1 MALPDFSMRELIDA
15 GVHFGHKTKRWNPR
29 MAPFIYG
36 ERNNVHIINLQKT
49 VPLLHQALVNVR
61 EVASKNGRILFVG
74 TKRQASDVIAEA
86 ARRSG
91 QYYVNQRWL
100 GGMLTN
106 WKTIQNSIRQL
117 KKIEETLENPNTG
130 FTKKELL
137 SLQRQHE
144 KLEKSLGGIR
154 DMAGLPDLL
163 FIIDVIRED
172 LAVKEAQKLGIPIA
186 AIVDTNASI
195 EGIDYPIPGNDDATR
210 AITLYCKLVSDA
222 ALDGLQQSL
231 SGEEPLFEA
240 AAEPQQLAAE
250 EVAEE
255 RAEDAQQDAETG
267 RKARATTK
275 KEAYAEAARRAARKK
290 QADEVTGQLQ
300 QTASDSSAIS
310 EGVESDPQKEGL
322 IEDAAQQEIEEQKAT
337 QQAAEQTSSAS
348 PESETDEAKEDKKA
362 ASA

>member
-49 VPLLHQALVNVR
+49 VPLLNHALKAVQDVS
-61 EVASKNGRILFVG
+61 AKNGRILFVG

-86 ARRSG
+86 ARRCG

-106 WKTIQNSIRQL
+106 WKTIQNSIRQM
-117 KKIEETLENPNTG
+117 KKIEEILSEENSG

-137 SLQRQHE
+137 SQQRQYD

-154 DMAGLPDLL
+154 DMAGVPDML
-163 FIIDVIRED
+163 FVVDVIRED
-172 LAVKEAQKLGIPIA
+172 LAIKEAQKLGIPIV
-186 AIVDTNASI
+186 AIVDTNASVD
-195 EGIDYPIPGNDDATR
+195 GIDYPIPGNDDATR

-222 ALDGLQQSL
+222 ALEGIQQSVAEV
-231 SGEEPLFEA
+231 EEAMVEEA
-240 AAEPQQLAAE
+240 PTQESAAEGSVEEESAAK
-250 EVAEE
+250 
-255 RAEDAQQDAETG
+255 T
-267 RKARATTK
+267 KATTK
-275 KEAYAEAARRAARKK
+275 KAAYAEAAKKAAKK
-290 QADEVTGQLQ
+290 KKADEVAEQAKAAADGDASSKETD
-300 QTASDSSAIS
+300 ASD
-310 EGVESDPQKEGL
+310 
-322 IEDAAQQEIEEQKAT
+322 
-337 QQAAEQTSSAS
+337 
-348 PESETDEAKEDKKA
+348 DEAKA

>member
-49 VPLLHQALVNVR
+49 VPLLNHALTSVR
-61 EVASKNGRILFVG
+61 DVAAKNGRILFVG

-86 ARRSG
+86 AKRCG

-117 KKIEETLENPNTG
+117 KKIEETLASENSG

-154 DMAGLPDLL
+154 DMAGIPDLL
-163 FIIDVIRED
+163 FVVDVVRED
-172 LAVKEAQKLGIPIA
+172 LAIKEAQKLGIPIA
-186 AIVDTNASI
+186 AIIDTNASI
-195 EGIDYPIPGNDDATR
+195 DGIDFPIPGNDDATR
-210 AITLYCKLVSDA
+210 AITLYCKLMSDA
-222 ALDGLQQSL
+222 VLDGIQQSVGEGVPAMEATEVEKTTTFIEEPEEE
-231 SGEEPLFEA
+231 SGEQRDEA
-240 AAEPQQLAAE
+240 GSK
-250 EVAEE
+250 
-255 RAEDAQQDAETG
+255 T
-267 RKARATTK
+267 KATTK
-275 KEAYAEAARRAARKK
+275 REAYAEAAKKAAKQKK
-290 QADEVTGQLQ
+290 ASEIAEAATQA
-300 QTASDSSAIS
+300 ASDSSAMIEPV
-310 EGVESDPQKEGL
+310 EGDPERDKL
-322 IEDAAQQEIEEQKAT
+322 IEEAANEEIASADENNTKDESSDA
-337 QQAAEQTSSAS
+337 
-348 PESETDEAKEDKKA
+348 KKA